1 MKSNIQHRTP
11 NIETK
16 GVVPSGACKRCF
28 GSNFGYHPART
39 TENICRFA
47 LRADLVS
54 SRRCKS

>member
-1 MKSNIQHRTP
+1 MNIQHRTP

-16 GVVPSGACKRCF
+16 GVVQLGVCKCRF
-28 GSNFGYHPART
+28 DWVLNRHYYSKD
-39 TENICRFA
+39 ICEFA